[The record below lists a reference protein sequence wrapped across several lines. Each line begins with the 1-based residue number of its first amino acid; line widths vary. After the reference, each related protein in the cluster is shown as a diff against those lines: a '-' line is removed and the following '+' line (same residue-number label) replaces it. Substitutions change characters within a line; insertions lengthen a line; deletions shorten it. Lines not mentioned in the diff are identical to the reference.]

1 MALHASLEE
10 TVGLKRPEGVIQ
22 TPQPF
27 GQPMARLLLFGGK
40 GGVGKTTTS
49 CATAVWLA
57 DAGLKVLL
65 VSSDPAHSTSDSL
78 DVPLGPEPVEVE
90 GVPGLYG
97 LEMDPE
103 AKLSNLLPKVGEAM
117 NNMGGNSLG
126 GLGGLGMML
135 DPSAKDELDDVK
147 SDIKTAD
154 MILPGLDEALAFD
167 ELLKHMENPTWDVV
181 VFDTAPTG
189 HTLRFLSLP
198 ELIEAWSGRLIRLMR
213 VSGGLRSML
222 FGRKESEA
230 MKEELE
236 RFRRRVLHVRRVLSD
251 PATSSFTLVTI
262 PERMGVNETLRAHE
276 SLVDY
281 NLPIGGCLVN
291 RITPEFDH
299 PFLQKRREQE
309 LGRIAE
315 LEASLQGVNVG
326 QMELADTE
334 IVGVEALRTVGNLL
348 YGESR
353 VLEHSIG
360 PHAVGD
366 VLHHEVHRGMVTELE
381 EDHERILLHFPGLER
396 SDLSLR
402 SEDGLLYV
410 GVNGREQCIP
420 TKTHVKSSQ
429 VKASLEGDVLTLLVP
444 RTNSS
449 S

>member
-1 MALHASLEE
+1 
-10 TVGLKRPEGVIQ
+10 
-22 TPQPF
+22 
-27 GQPMARLLLFGGK
+27 MARLLLFGGK

-78 DVPLGPEPVEVE
+78 DVKLGTTPTEVD
-90 GVPGLYG
+90 GVPGLFG

-117 NNMGGNSLG
+117 NKMGSGGMGGM
-126 GLGGLGMML
+126 GGLGMML
-135 DPSAKDELDDVK
+135 DPTAKDELDDLK

-198 ELIEAWSGRLIRLMR
+198 ELIEAWSGRLLRLMR

-222 FGRKESEA
+222 FGRKESDA
-230 MKEELE
+230 MKDELE

-251 PATSSFTLVTI
+251 PLTSSFTLVTI

-281 NLPIGGCLVN
+281 QLPIGGCLVN

-299 PFLQKRREQE
+299 PFLQQRREQE

-315 LEASLQGVNVG
+315 LEEALEGVNVG
-326 QMELADTE
+326 RLELADQE
-334 IVGVEALRTVGNLL
+334 IVGVDALRSVGRLL
-348 YGESR
+348 YGEVEPIEST
-353 VLEHSIG
+353 IG
-360 PHAVGD
+360 PHGIGR
-366 VLHHEVHRGMVTELE
+366 VLFHDVHRGMVTTMDDEF
-381 EDHERILLHFPGLER
+381 ERIQLHFPGLER

-402 SEDGLLYV
+402 SEEGVLFV
-410 GVNGREQCIP
+410 GVNGREQAIP
-420 TKTHVKSSQ
+420 TETHVKSSL
-429 VKASLEGDVLTLLVP
+429 VKASLEGDVLSLLVP
-444 RTNSS
+444 RDSS
-449 S
+449 P

>member
-1 MALHASLEE
+1 
-10 TVGLKRPEGVIQ
+10 
-22 TPQPF
+22 
-27 GQPMARLLLFGGK
+27 MARLLLFGGK

-78 DVPLGPEPVEVE
+78 GVPLGPQPVEVE
-90 GVPGLYG
+90 GVPGLFG

-103 AKLSNLLPKVGEAM
+103 AKLSNLLPRVGEAV
-117 NNMGGNSLG
+117 NNMGGSGMG
-126 GLGGLGMML
+126 GFGGLGMML
-135 DPSAKDELDDVK
+135 DPSAKEELSEMK

-198 ELIEAWSGRLIRLMR
+198 ELIEAWSGRLLRLMR

-222 FGRKESEA
+222 FGRKESDA

-251 PATSSFTLVTI
+251 PATSSFTLITI
-262 PERMGVNETLRAHE
+262 PERMGVNETLRAYE
-276 SLVDY
+276 SLVEY
-281 NLPIGGCLVN
+281 KLPIGGCLVN

-299 PFLQKRREQE
+299 PFLQTRREQE
-309 LGRIAE
+309 LTRIEE
-315 LEASLQGVNVG
+315 LDSALKNVNVG
-326 QMELADTE
+326 RLELADTE
-334 IVGVEALRTVGNLL
+334 IVGVDALRQIGETL
-348 YGESR
+348 YGAPTAIED
-353 VLEHSIG
+353 SIG
-360 PHAVGD
+360 PHEVGAI
-366 VLHHEVHRGMVTELE
+366 LHHEVHRGMVGTME
-381 EDHERILLHFPGLER
+381 EQHERIQLHFPGLER

-402 SEDGLLYV
+402 SEDGVLFV
-410 GVNGREQCIP
+410 GVNGREQLIP
-420 TKTHVKSSQ
+420 TQTHVKSSL
-429 VKASLEGDVLTLLVP
+429 VKASLEGDVLSLLIP
-444 RTNSS
+444 R
-449 S
+449 

>member
-1 MALHASLEE
+1 
-10 TVGLKRPEGVIQ
+10 
-22 TPQPF
+22 
-27 GQPMARLLLFGGK
+27 MARLLLFGGK

-78 DVPLGPEPVEVE
+78 GVPLGPQPVEVE
-90 GVPGLYG
+90 GVPGLFG

-103 AKLSNLLPKVGEAM
+103 AKLSNLLPRVGEAV
-117 NNMGGNSLG
+117 NNMGGSGMG
-126 GLGGLGMML
+126 GFGGLGMML
-135 DPSAKDELDDVK
+135 DPSAKEELSEMK

-198 ELIEAWSGRLIRLMR
+198 ELIEAWSGRLLRLMR

-222 FGRKESEA
+222 FGRKESDA

-251 PATSSFTLVTI
+251 PATSSFTLITI
-262 PERMGVNETLRAHE
+262 PERMGVNETLRAYE
-276 SLVDY
+276 SLIEY
-281 NLPIGGCLVN
+281 KLPIGGCLVN

-299 PFLQKRREQE
+299 PFLQTRREQE
-309 LGRIAE
+309 LTRIAE
-315 LEASLQGVNVG
+315 LDSALKNVNVG
-326 QMELADTE
+326 RLELADTE
-334 IVGVEALRTVGNLL
+334 IVGVNALRQIGETL
-348 YGESR
+348 YGAPKTIED
-353 VLEHSIG
+353 SIG
-360 PHAVGD
+360 PHEVGAI
-366 VLHHEVHRGMVTELE
+366 LHHEVHRGMVGTME
-381 EDHERILLHFPGLER
+381 EQHERIQLHFPGLER

-402 SEDGLLYV
+402 SEDGVLFV
-410 GVNGREQCIP
+410 GVNGREQLIP
-420 TKTHVKSSQ
+420 TQTHVKSSL
-429 VKASLEGDVLTLLVP
+429 VKASLEGDVLSLLIP
-444 RTNSS
+444 R
-449 S
+449 

>member
-1 MALHASLEE
+1 
-10 TVGLKRPEGVIQ
+10 
-22 TPQPF
+22 
-27 GQPMARLLLFGGK
+27 MARLLLFGGK

-78 DVPLGPEPVEVE
+78 NVQLGTTPTEVE

-117 NNMGGNSLG
+117 NNMGSGGMG

-135 DPSAKDELDDVK
+135 DPSAKEELSGMK
-147 SDIKTAD
+147 SEIQTAD

-198 ELIEAWSGRLIRLMR
+198 ELIEAWSGRLLKLMR

-222 FGRKESEA
+222 FGRKESDA
-230 MKEELE
+230 MKDELE

-251 PATSSFTLVTI
+251 PLTSSFTLVTI
-262 PERMGVNETLRAHE
+262 PERMGINETLRAYE
-276 SLVDY
+276 SLVEY

-291 RITPEFDH
+291 RITPAFDH
-299 PFLQKRREQE
+299 PFLQQRREQE
-309 LGRIAE
+309 LSRIGE
-315 LEASLQGVNVG
+315 LESALSGINVG
-326 QMELADTE
+326 RLELADTE
-334 IVGVEALRTVGNLL
+334 IVGVESLRSIGQIL
-348 YGESR
+348 YGE
-353 VLEHSIG
+353 VTNIEQSIG
-360 PHAVGD
+360 PHTIGE
-366 VLHHEVHRGMVTELE
+366 LMHHEVHRGMVAHLDDEF
-381 EDHERILLHFPGLER
+381 ERIQLHFPGLER
-396 SDLSLR
+396 ADLSLR
-402 SEDGLLYV
+402 SEDGVLFV
-410 GVNGREQCIP
+410 GVNGREQAIP
-420 TKTHVKSSQ
+420 TDSHVKSSL
-429 VKASLEGDVLTLLVP
+429 VKASLEDDVLSLLVP
-444 RTNSS
+444 RTSAGQ
-449 S
+449 

>member
-1 MALHASLEE
+1 
-10 TVGLKRPEGVIQ
+10 
-22 TPQPF
+22 
-27 GQPMARLLLFGGK
+27 MARLLLFGGK

-49 CATAVWLA
+49 SATAVWLA

-78 DVPLGPEPVEVE
+78 DVELGPVPVEVE
-90 GVPGLYG
+90 GVPGLFG

-117 NNMGGNSLG
+117 SNMSTTGMGS
-126 GLGGLGMML
+126 LGGLGMML
-135 DPSAKDELDDVK
+135 DSSAKEELDGMK
-147 SDIKTAD
+147 SEVKTAD

-198 ELIEAWSGRLIRLMR
+198 ELIEAWSGRLLRLMR

-262 PERMGVNETLRAHE
+262 PERMGINETMRAYD
-276 SLVDY
+276 SLLEY
-281 NLPIGGCLVN
+281 KLPIGGCLVN
-291 RITPEFDH
+291 RITPAFDH
-299 PFLQKRREQE
+299 PYLQKRREQE
-309 LGRIAE
+309 LARIGE
-315 LEASLQGVNVG
+315 LTEQLAGVNVG
-326 QMELADTE
+326 QLELADTE
-334 IVGVEALRTVGNLL
+334 IVGLDALRQVGHLL
-348 YGESR
+348 YGEP
-353 VLEHSIG
+353 VTLPKNIG
-360 PHAVGD
+360 PHKIGE
-366 VLHHEVHRGMVTELE
+366 VLHHEVHRGMVADVEQN
-381 EDHERILLHFPGLER
+381 HERIQLHFPGLER

-402 SEDGLLYV
+402 SEDGVLFV
-410 GVNGREQCIP
+410 GVNGREQAIP
-420 TKTHVKSSQ
+420 TETHVKSSL
-429 VKASLEGDVLTLLVP
+429 VKASLEGDVLTLLIP
-444 RTNSS
+444 QTTS
-449 S
+449 

>member
-1 MALHASLEE
+1 
-10 TVGLKRPEGVIQ
+10 
-22 TPQPF
+22 
-27 GQPMARLLLFGGK
+27 MARLLLFGGK

-78 DVPLGPEPVEVE
+78 GVTLGPQPVEVE
-90 GVPGLYG
+90 GVPGLFG

-103 AKLSNLLPKVGEAM
+103 AKLSNLLPRVGEAV
-117 NNMGGNSLG
+117 NNMGGSGMGGNG
-126 GLGGLGMML
+126 GLRLML
-135 DPSAKDELDDVK
+135 DRSAKEELSGMK

-198 ELIEAWSGRLIRLMR
+198 ELIEAWSGRLLRLMR

-222 FGRKESEA
+222 FGRKESDA

-262 PERMGVNETLRAHE
+262 PERMGVNETLRAYE
-276 SLVDY
+276 SLIEY
-281 NLPIGGCLVN
+281 KLPIGGCLVN

-299 PFLQKRREQE
+299 PFLQTRREQE
-309 LGRIAE
+309 LTRILE
-315 LEASLQGVNVG
+315 LDSALENVNVG
-326 QMELADTE
+326 RLELADTE
-334 IVGVEALRTVGNLL
+334 IVGVNALRTIGETL
-348 YGESR
+348 YGAPTAIED
-353 VLEHSIG
+353 SIG
-360 PHAVGD
+360 PHEIGAI
-366 VLHHEVHRGMVTELE
+366 LHHEVHRGMVGSME
-381 EDHERILLHFPGLER
+381 EQHERIQLHFPGLER

-402 SEDGLLYV
+402 SEDGVLFV
-410 GVNGREQCIP
+410 GVNGREQLIP
-420 TKTHVKSSQ
+420 TQTHVKSSL
-429 VKASLEGDVLTLLVP
+429 VKASLEGDVLSLLIP
-444 RTNSS
+444 R
-449 S
+449 

>member
-1 MALHASLEE
+1 
-10 TVGLKRPEGVIQ
+10 
-22 TPQPF
+22 
-27 GQPMARLLLFGGK
+27 MARLLLFGGK

-57 DAGLKVLL
+57 DAGLRVLL

-78 DVPLGPEPVEVE
+78 NVQLGTEPTEVE
-90 GVPGLYG
+90 GVPGLFG

-117 NNMGGNSLG
+117 NNMGQSGLG

-135 DPSAKDELDDVK
+135 DPSAKDELDEMK
-147 SDIKTAD
+147 SDIQTAD

-167 ELLKHMENPTWDVV
+167 DLLKHMENPTWDVV

-198 ELIEAWSGRLIRLMR
+198 ELIEAWSGRLLRLMR

-222 FGRKESEA
+222 FGRKESDA

-262 PERMGVNETLRAHE
+262 PERMGVNETLRAHA
-276 SLVDY
+276 SLVEY

-299 PFLQKRREQE
+299 PFLAQRREQE
-309 LGRIAE
+309 QGRIEE
-315 LEASLQGVNVG
+315 LEEALNGVNVG
-326 QMELADTE
+326 RLELADTE
-334 IVGVEALRTVGNLL
+334 IVGVEALRGVGQRL
-348 YGESR
+348 YGE
-353 VLEHSIG
+353 VNAIPDAIG
-360 PHAVGD
+360 PHAIGE
-366 VLHHEVHRGMVTELE
+366 VLHHEVHRGMVSQLDDATE
-381 EDHERILLHFPGLER
+381 HIQLHFPGLER
-396 SDLSLR
+396 SDLALR
-402 SEDGLLYV
+402 SEEGVLFV
-410 GVNGREQCIP
+410 GVNGREQSIP
-420 TKTHVKSSQ
+420 TETHVKASQ
-429 VKASLEGDVLTLLVP
+429 VKASLEDDVLTLEVP
-444 RTNSS
+444 RNNASS
-449 S
+449 

>member
-1 MALHASLEE
+1 
-10 TVGLKRPEGVIQ
+10 
-22 TPQPF
+22 
-27 GQPMARLLLFGGK
+27 MARLLLFGGK

-78 DVPLGPEPVEVE
+78 GVTLGPQPVEVE
-90 GVPGLYG
+90 GVPGLFG

-103 AKLSNLLPKVGEAM
+103 AKLSNLLPRVGEAV
-117 NNMGGNSLG
+117 NNMGGSGMG
-126 GLGGLGMML
+126 GFGGLGMML
-135 DPSAKDELDDVK
+135 DPSAKEELSEMK

-198 ELIEAWSGRLIRLMR
+198 ELIEAWSGRLLRLMR

-222 FGRKESEA
+222 FGRKESDA

-262 PERMGVNETLRAHE
+262 PERMGVNETLRAYE
-276 SLVDY
+276 SLIEY
-281 NLPIGGCLVN
+281 KLPIGGCLVN

-299 PFLQKRREQE
+299 PFLQTRREQE
-309 LGRIAE
+309 LTRILE
-315 LEASLQGVNVG
+315 LDSALENVNVG
-326 QMELADTE
+326 RLELADTE
-334 IVGVEALRTVGNLL
+334 IVGVNALRTIGETL
-348 YGESR
+348 YGAPTAIED
-353 VLEHSIG
+353 SIG
-360 PHAVGD
+360 PHEIGAI
-366 VLHHEVHRGMVTELE
+366 LHHEVHRGMVGSME
-381 EDHERILLHFPGLER
+381 EQHERIQLHFPGLER

-402 SEDGLLYV
+402 SEDGVLFV
-410 GVNGREQCIP
+410 GVNGREQLIP
-420 TKTHVKSSQ
+420 TQSHVKSSL
-429 VKASLEGDVLTLLVP
+429 VKASLEGDVLSLLIP
-444 RTNSS
+444 R
-449 S
+449 

>member
-1 MALHASLEE
+1 
-10 TVGLKRPEGVIQ
+10 
-22 TPQPF
+22 
-27 GQPMARLLLFGGK
+27 MARLLLFGGK

-78 DVPLGPEPVEVE
+78 GVTLGPQPVEVE
-90 GVPGLYG
+90 GVPGLFG

-103 AKLSNLLPKVGEAM
+103 AKLSNLLPRVGEAV
-117 NNMGGNSLG
+117 NNMGGSGMG
-126 GLGGLGMML
+126 GFGGLGMML
-135 DPSAKDELDDVK
+135 DPSAKEELSEMK

-198 ELIEAWSGRLIRLMR
+198 ELIEAWSGRLLRLMR

-222 FGRKESEA
+222 FGRKESDA

-251 PATSSFTLVTI
+251 PATSSITLVTI
-262 PERMGVNETLRAHE
+262 PERMGVNETLRAYE
-276 SLVDY
+276 SLIEY
-281 NLPIGGCLVN
+281 KLPIGGCLVN

-299 PFLQKRREQE
+299 PFLQTRREQE
-309 LGRIAE
+309 LTRILE
-315 LEASLQGVNVG
+315 LDSALENVNVG
-326 QMELADTE
+326 RLELADTE
-334 IVGVEALRTVGNLL
+334 IVGVNALRTIGETL
-348 YGESR
+348 YGAPTAIED
-353 VLEHSIG
+353 SIG
-360 PHAVGD
+360 PHEIGAI
-366 VLHHEVHRGMVTELE
+366 LHHEVHRGMVGSME
-381 EDHERILLHFPGLER
+381 EQHERIQLHFPGLER

-402 SEDGLLYV
+402 SEDGVLFV
-410 GVNGREQCIP
+410 GVNGREQLIP
-420 TKTHVKSSQ
+420 TQTHVKSSL
-429 VKASLEGDVLTLLVP
+429 VKASLEGDVLSLLIP
-444 RTNSS
+444 R
-449 S
+449 

>member
-1 MALHASLEE
+1 
-10 TVGLKRPEGVIQ
+10 
-22 TPQPF
+22 
-27 GQPMARLLLFGGK
+27 MARLLLFGGK

-78 DVPLGPEPVEVE
+78 DVKLGTTPTEVD
-90 GVPGLYG
+90 GVPGLFG

-117 NNMGGNSLG
+117 NKMGSSGMGGM
-126 GLGGLGMML
+126 GGLGMML
-135 DPSAKDELDDVK
+135 DPTAKDELDDLK

-198 ELIEAWSGRLIRLMR
+198 ELIEAWSGRLLRLMR

-222 FGRKESEA
+222 FGRKESDA
-230 MKEELE
+230 MKDELE

-251 PATSSFTLVTI
+251 PLTSSFTLVTI

-281 NLPIGGCLVN
+281 QLPIGGCLVN

-299 PFLQKRREQE
+299 PFLQQRREQE

-315 LEASLQGVNVG
+315 LEEALEGVNVG
-326 QMELADTE
+326 RLELADQE
-334 IVGVEALRTVGNLL
+334 IVGVDALRSVGRLL
-348 YGESR
+348 YGEVEPIEST
-353 VLEHSIG
+353 IG
-360 PHAVGD
+360 PHGIGH
-366 VLHHEVHRGMVTELE
+366 VLFHDVHRGMVTTMDDEF
-381 EDHERILLHFPGLER
+381 ERIQLHFPGLER

-402 SEDGLLYV
+402 SEEGVLFV
-410 GVNGREQCIP
+410 GVNGREQAIP
-420 TKTHVKSSQ
+420 TETHVKSSL
-429 VKASLEGDVLTLLVP
+429 VKASLEGDVLSLLVP
-444 RTNSS
+444 RDSS
-449 S
+449 P